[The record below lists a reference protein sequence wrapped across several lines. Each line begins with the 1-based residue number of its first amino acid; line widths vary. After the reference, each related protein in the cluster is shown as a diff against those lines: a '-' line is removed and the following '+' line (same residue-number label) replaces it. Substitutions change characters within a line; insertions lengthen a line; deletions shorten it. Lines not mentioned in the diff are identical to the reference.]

1 VKSLLF
7 LFVALSFAHFAW
19 ADEMPSLTT
28 ENKIITASASL
39 SSRSLSG
46 GGKEMRPSGKSVNPG
61 MERDLGKALELQ
73 ASDVFA
79 PEEPSGNSGDYELK
93 LPEESLPESD
103 IPLTVNAKVDF
114 FVNYFQTDG
123 RKDFARW
130 LSRSERYIPM
140 MKDILKKEGLPE
152 DLVYL
157 AMIESGFSPRARS
170 SANAVGPW
178 QFISGTGK
186 RYSLRIDSWI
196 DERRDPI
203 KSTVAAALYLKE
215 LYGLFNKDWYLAAA
229 GYNAGENKILRAI
242 DMYNS
247 RDFWQLTQ
255 GSYLKRET
263 KDYVPKLLAAA
274 IIAKDPARY
283 GFADVAYL
291 PPIEFD
297 TVVIPT
303 QTDLNVI
310 ASITGV
316 SSENIRELNPELK
329 KWSTPPDYPNYELKL
344 PKGKKEIFLREY
356 AKIPAEKRFEEKI
369 TYEHYRARRKDTIV
383 SISSRFGLKPE
394 DVAELN
400 HLKMTAK
407 LRGKVLI
414 LPARADSVPAAS
426 ETRHVASGESRKAA
440 KAFVKYY
447 TVRHGD
453 TLHTV
458 AKRFNIS
465 ARILAAWNHLK
476 SRTSLSPG
484 KRIIVAKFIEKNGS
498 MVRQAE
504 LNG

>member
-1 VKSLLF
+1 VKILLF
-7 LFVALSFAHFAW
+7 LFIALSFTHFVW
-19 ADEMPSLTT
+19 ADETKSLLA
-28 ENKIITASASL
+28 EKSIITASASL
-39 SSRSLSG
+39 PSRSLSG
-46 GGKEMRPSGKSVNPG
+46 VAKEIRPSGRSVNPG

-73 ASDVFA
+73 ASDVFG
-79 PEEPSGNSGDYELK
+79 PDESSGNSGDFELK

-114 FVNYFQTDG
+114 FINYFQTDG

-140 MKDILKKEGLPE
+140 MKEILKKEGLPE

-203 KSTVAAALYLKE
+203 KSTVAAAMYLKE

-247 RDFWQLTQ
+247 RDFWQLSQ

-297 TVVIPT
+297 TVVIPSR
-303 QTDLNVI
+303 TDLDVI

-316 SSENIRELNPELK
+316 SRENIRELNPELK
-329 KWSTPPDYPNYELKL
+329 KWCTPPDYPDYELKL
-344 PKGKKEIFLREY
+344 PKGKKDVFMREY
-356 AKIPAEKRFEEKI
+356 ANIPENERFEEKI
-369 TYEHYRARRKDTIV
+369 AYTRYRAGRKDTLASV
-383 SISSRFGLKPE
+383 SSRFGVKPE
-394 DVAELN
+394 EITELN
-400 HLKMTAK
+400 HLKKSAR

-414 LPARADSVPAAS
+414 LPVRADSITVMT
-426 ETRHVASGESRKAA
+426 ETRHVVARESRKSR

-447 TVRHGD
+447 TVKHGD
-453 TLHTV
+453 TLHKV
-458 AKRFNIS
+458 AQRFNIS
-465 ARILAAWNHLK
+465 AKILAAWNHLK
-476 SRTSLSPG
+476 SRTFLSPG

-498 MVRQAE
+498 MVRQGE
-504 LNG
+504 ING

>member
-1 VKSLLF
+1 
-7 LFVALSFAHFAW
+7 
-19 ADEMPSLTT
+19 
-28 ENKIITASASL
+28 
-39 SSRSLSG
+39 
-46 GGKEMRPSGKSVNPG
+46 MRPSGKSLNRS

-73 ASDVFA
+73 ASDVFTTD
-79 PEEPSGNSGDYELK
+79 EPSGNSADFELK

-114 FVNYFQTDG
+114 FISYFQTDG
-123 RKDFARW
+123 RKAFARW

-140 MKDILKKEGLPE
+140 MKEILKKEGLPE

-203 KSTVAAALYLKE
+203 KSTVAAAMYLKE
-215 LYGLFNKDWYLAAA
+215 LYSLFNKDWYLAAA

-247 RDFWQLTQ
+247 RDFWQLSQ

-297 TVVIPT
+297 LVTVPA
-303 QTDLNVI
+303 QTDLDVI

-316 SSENIRELNPELK
+316 SGENIRELNPALK

-356 AKIPAEKRFEEKI
+356 AKIPEDKRFEEKV
-369 TYEHYRARRKDTIV
+369 TYTRYRAGRRDTIASV
-383 SISSRFGLKPE
+383 SSRFGIKPE
-394 DVAELN
+394 ELAELN
-400 HLKMTAK
+400 HLKMSAR
-407 LRGKVLI
+407 LRGKILI
-414 LPARADSVPAAS
+414 LPVKADAATVTPETKRVAAD
-426 ETRHVASGESRKAA
+426 ETRHAAAGASRKAA

-465 ARILAAWNHLK
+465 AKILSAWNHLK
-476 SRTSLSPG
+476 GRTFLSPG

-498 MVRQAE
+498 MVRQDE
-504 LNG
+504 VNG